1 MTCSTSDKINFT
13 LNIDVEHDL
22 EVDAE
27 SVLSI
32 VSYIYTDAD
41 EEPFEVRHSLE
52 ELAEGII
59 EYYGEDLS
67 RHGYG
72 QMYIVGHELR
82 RIAEQILTAAELHED
97 CINGEGTTL
106 MSDPEDDPYI

>member
-22 EVDAE
+22 EVDPE

-52 ELAEGII
+52 
-59 EYYGEDLS
+59 
-67 RHGYG
+67 
-72 QMYIVGHELR
+72 
-82 RIAEQILTAAELHED
+82 
-97 CINGEGTTL
+97 
-106 MSDPEDDPYI
+106 